1 MNVKRIQTF
10 FFPLVGGSLALTA
23 CQKQEKVTRPN
34 IIYIL
39 ADDLGYAELGCYGQE
54 KIETPNID
62 LLAANAFYAE
72 LCWDCRISPFPLH
85 YFYWTS

>member
-39 ADDLGYAELGCYGQE
+39 ADDLGFLYWEV
-54 KIETPNID
+54 D
-62 LLAANAFYAE
+62 L
-72 LCWDCRISPFPLH
+72 W
-85 YFYWTS
+85 